1 MTQSHIVKKYDEDL
15 RQLNNLLARMGG
27 LAEAQL
33 KSAIEAATRRDTD
46 LAAQTIENDDV
57 IDELELE
64 IDDLIV
70 RLLALRQPM
79 ATDLREIVSA
89 LKVSSEI
96 ERVADCATNVAKR
109 VIRLN
114 EYPVLK
120 ALTTI
125 PRMAEVAQEMVKDVL
140 DAYIEHDTVKA
151 LAVWNR
157 DEELDALYTS
167 LFRELLTY
175 MLEDPRNITP
185 CTHMLFIAKNIER
198 IGDHATNIAE
208 LCHFLVH
215 GGPMRE
221 LRHKKTPA
229 RPENAGKSQ

>member
-33 KSAIEAATRRDTD
+33 KSAIEAAVRRDTE
-46 LAAQTIENDDV
+46 LAAQTIEHDDFV
-57 IDELELE
+57 DELELE
-64 IDDLIV
+64 IDDLIL

-79 ATDLREIVSA
+79 AADLREIVSA

-120 ALTTI
+120 TLATI

-208 LCHFLVH
+208 LCHFLVR

-221 LRHKKTPA
+221 LRHKKLTVPGES
-229 RPENAGKSQ
+229 PDKTN

>member
-1 MTQSHIVKKYDEDL
+1 MTQSHIVKKYDDDL

-33 KSAIEAATRRDTD
+33 KSAIEAAVRRDTE
-46 LAAQTIENDDV
+46 LAARTIEHDDV
-57 IDELELE
+57 VDELELE
-64 IDDLIV
+64 IDDLIL

-79 ATDLREIVSA
+79 AADLREIVSA

-114 EYPVLK
+114 EHPVLK
-120 ALTTI
+120 TLATI

-208 LCHFLVH
+208 LCHFLVR

-221 LRHKKTPA
+221 LRHKRLAAPG
-229 RPENAGKSQ
+229 ENPDTTK